1 MINKRKIL
9 ALTILLAGVV
19 ISVLVLASDKTENK
33 KAAISSGNLDNNPA
47 FGFNTS
53 GNENSKLF
61 LPDKKDG
68 SENFSD
74 SSNNENLTENLI
86 NSYTRTIIQEGM
98 SGGFSSEE
106 DAAAMLEE
114 SIPGGL
120 NYSQFSESDIK
131 TSSDISEENQITYI
145 ENVDRA
151 IWDNFGELKNENT
164 NTAIREFFENDNP
177 AVLNKFIEVTP
188 SYIDDLLQIEVPE
201 SMKEIHLDMLNVWR
215 KKLTIYKAIINQDS
229 DPAKSYLAS
238 QDLPA
243 VLQEDQAVQLTLIQ
257 RYEELTN

>member
-9 ALTILLAGVV
+9 ALVILLAGVV
-19 ISVLVLASDKTENK
+19 ISVLVLASGNTENGQTK
-33 KAAISSGNLDNNPA
+33 VFSGDSENNP
-47 FGFNTS
+47 FFEFNTS
-53 GNENSKLF
+53 RNKDSKLALPNEKNDDGKF
-61 LPDKKDG
+61 LD
-68 SENFSD
+68 SESD
-74 SSNNENLTENLI
+74 ENLTENLI

-106 DAAAMLEE
+106 DAVSKLEE
-114 SIPGGL
+114 NIPSGL
-120 NYSQFSESDIK
+120 NYPQFSEKDIK
-131 TSSDISEENQITYI
+131 ISPDVSEENQIAYI
-145 ENVDRA
+145 EAVDEA

-164 NTAIREFFENDNP
+164 NTAIREFFENKNP
-177 AVLNKFIEVTP
+177 DVLNKLIEVTP
-188 SYIDDLLQIEVPE
+188 NYIDDLLQIEVPLN
-201 SMKEIHLDMLNVWR
+201 MKEIHLGMLNVWR

>member
-1 MINKRKIL
+1 M
-9 ALTILLAGVV
+9 
-19 ISVLVLASDKTENK
+19 
-33 KAAISSGNLDNNPA
+33 SS
-47 FGFNTS
+47 
-53 GNENSKLF
+53 
-61 LPDKKDG
+61 
-68 SENFSD
+68 
-74 SSNNENLTENLI
+74 
-86 NSYTRTIIQEGM
+86 
-98 SGGFSSEE
+98 GFSSEE
-106 DAAAMLEE
+106 DAAARLEE
-114 SIPGGL
+114 SIPDGL
-120 NYSQFSESDIK
+120 SYPQFSEGDIK

-164 NTAIREFFENDNP
+164 NTAIREFFENKNP
-177 AVLNKFIEVTP
+177 DVLNKLIEVTP
-188 SYIDDLLQIEVPE
+188 NYIDDLLQIEVPLN
-201 SMKEIHLDMLNVWR
+201 MKEIHLGMLNVWR